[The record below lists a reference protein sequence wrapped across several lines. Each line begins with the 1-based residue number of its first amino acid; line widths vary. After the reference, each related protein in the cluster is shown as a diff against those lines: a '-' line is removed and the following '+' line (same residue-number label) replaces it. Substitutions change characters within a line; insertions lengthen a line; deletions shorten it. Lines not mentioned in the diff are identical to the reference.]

1 MPIYFISCYDFS
13 VAPGAPRLKRAERSA
28 DTVGYTFL
36 DTRFSERFKKNRAVS
51 YTQIYAGCGLAGS
64 SQASE
69 IMEHQTKPPGTGI
82 QKMCSLCNCLSN
94 RPRFFPMDRNRTA
107 TYNRT
112 AVGIHVRGRRR
123 MLRLTQ
129 AEVRRRLMWWQSFM
143 LLVVV
148 ALGVSLATRVCHV
161 VYPHSV
167 HVQASASEGMR
178 QHMDRDATPWVAP
191 VPSFTFLETASFYP
205 KFAPAGPPL
214 PATLFDES
222 LSNRP
227 PPSSASL
234 A

>member
-1 MPIYFISCYDFS
+1 
-13 VAPGAPRLKRAERSA
+13 
-28 DTVGYTFL
+28 
-36 DTRFSERFKKNRAVS
+36 
-51 YTQIYAGCGLAGS
+51 
-64 SQASE
+64 
-69 IMEHQTKPPGTGI
+69 
-82 QKMCSLCNCLSN
+82 
-94 RPRFFPMDRNRTA
+94 MDRHPIGG
-107 TYNRT
+107 YNRGV
-112 AVGIHVRGRRR
+112 VGIPVRGRQT
-123 MLRLTQ
+123 MLHLEET
-129 AEVRRRLMWWQSFM
+129 EVRRRLIWWQSLM

-178 QHMDRDATPWVAP
+178 QHMDRDATAWVAP
-191 VPSFTFLETASFYP
+191 VPCFSFLQTTGFYP

-227 PPSSASL
+227 PPSFAPL